1 MSDHSRPVLQ
11 IIAPEPTSDGAG
23 VRLLR
28 VLGGQA
34 MDRLDPFLLLDHFGS
49 DDPNDYMAGFPMH
62 PHRGIETVTYMLKG
76 RVRHRD
82 SLGNEGVIEAGDV
95 QWMTAAGGILHEE
108 MPEHGEG
115 GLAGFQLWVNLP
127 GRSKRNPPRYRNL
140 SAEKIP
146 LVENGSGATI
156 RVVAGR
162 IGKVRGPVDDVEA
175 DPTYLD
181 VTLDAGATFRHPV
194 PDEHNAFTYLFRGS
208 ARFGGEEIS
217 ASRLV
222 VFGDRRGGAIGGGE
236 GAVAGGSEDDVVAEA
251 GAQGARFLLVAGA
264 PLGEPVARYGPIV
277 MNTRAEVMEALRDLE
292 QGTFVR

>member
-62 PHRGIETVTYMLKG
+62 PHRGIETVTYMLRG

-82 SLGNEGVIEAGDV
+82 SLGNEGVIESGDV

-115 GLAGFQLWVNLP
+115 GLEGFQL
-127 GRSKRNPPRYRNL
+127 
-140 SAEKIP
+140 
-146 LVENGSGATI
+146 
-156 RVVAGR
+156 
-162 IGKVRGPVDDVEA
+162 
-175 DPTYLD
+175 
-181 VTLDAGATFRHPV
+181 
-194 PDEHNAFTYLFRGS
+194 
-208 ARFGGEEIS
+208 
-217 ASRLV
+217 
-222 VFGDRRGGAIGGGE
+222 
-236 GAVAGGSEDDVVAEA
+236 
-251 GAQGARFLLVAGA
+251 
-264 PLGEPVARYGPIV
+264 
-277 MNTRAEVMEALRDLE
+277 
-292 QGTFVR
+292 